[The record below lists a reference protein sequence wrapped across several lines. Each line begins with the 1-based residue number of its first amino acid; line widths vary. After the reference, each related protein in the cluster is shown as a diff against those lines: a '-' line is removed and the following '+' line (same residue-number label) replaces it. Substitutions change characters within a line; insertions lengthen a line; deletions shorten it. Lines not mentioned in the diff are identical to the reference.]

1 MTGDD
6 PNRSAS
12 KRPSLSQLPSRLLRE
27 NLLTTDSA
35 PRLEAKL
42 FFEGERRRAYLE
54 RFWVLLSLA
63 VIIATMGL
71 LGDSTATV
79 IGAMIVAPL
88 MTPIMATAAALVTGR
103 LDRAATSILLVLAGV
118 AAVVGLAWIIGKL
131 YSGVIDF
138 ETNGQLAARI
148 APRVIDLFAAL
159 ASGAAGAFCMSRED
173 IADSLPGVAIAISLV
188 PPLCVVGLA
197 MSIGEWDAARGALLL
212 FVTNALAIL
221 LAGGGVL
228 AMLGLATT
236 TVGQLRGNARRNAFI
251 AIVISVALVTVPL
264 VATGRVINDE
274 TRERQRIWQATE
286 RWLAE
291 TDYALRAVE
300 VRGDDIAITITGAGD
315 PPSFAALEAAII
327 QATGHPIVVELEV
340 VPSLKQRTSGA
351 PAGGA
356 R

>member
-1 MTGDD
+1 MNGED
-6 PNRSAS
+6 PNRPQG

-27 NLLTTDSA
+27 NLLTPESA
-35 PRLEAKL
+35 PRLEQKL

-54 RFWVLLSLA
+54 RFWVLLALA
-63 VIIATMGL
+63 VVIATMGL

-103 LDRAATSILLVLAGV
+103 LDRAAASGLLVLAGV
-118 AAVVGLAWIIGKL
+118 AGVVVLAWVIGTL
-131 YSGVIDF
+131 YTGVIDF
-138 ETNGQLAARI
+138 ETNGQLAART
-148 APRVIDLFAAL
+148 APRIIDLFAAL

-197 MSIGEWDAARGALLL
+197 LSIGEWGAARGALLL
-212 FVTNALAIL
+212 FATNVLAIL

-251 AIVISVALVTVPL
+251 AVAIGVALVAIPL
-264 VATGRVINDE
+264 VATGRAINDE
-274 TRERQRIWQATE
+274 AMEQRRIWQATE
-286 RWLAE
+286 RWLAT
-291 TDYALRAVE
+291 TDYALRAVD
-300 VRGDDIAITITGAGD
+300 VRGDDVVVTITGSGD
-315 PPSFAALEAAII
+315 LPAFAPLVAAII
-327 QATGHPIVVELEV
+327 QATGHPVVVELEV
-340 VPSLKQRTSGA
+340 VPTLKQRTSGT
-351 PAGGA
+351 PGSGS